1 VPINRITDWVSS
13 RLRTAALT
21 NDCRFAVHEKGK
33 ASAEYVTS
41 DRLLNP
47 SLLSDRSS
55 ALGSSDHV
63 LVHVNGESLA
73 RKMNASLLPTPT
85 YAYPQVWQDALDVQV
100 VSTSTESTLGYL
112 SLSVDVGGVL
122 LVQVFNDAQLQT
134 DASYGGTYVYTG
146 RLYIGGTLAV
156 SSRMVEF
163 YSQNGIAVKQR
174 TSSAIF
180 FSGAISAGSETI
192 TFKAQGYD
200 PSGANGSFYSYGG
213 RLVVTVLPYASWE
226 S

>member
-1 VPINRITDWVSS
+1 MPIKRITDWVSS

-33 ASAEYVTS
+33 ASAEYVTP

-73 RKMNASLLPTPT
+73 RKMDVGLLLT
-85 YAYPQVWQDALDVQV
+85 PQVWQDPLDVQA
-100 VSTSTESTLGYL
+100 VSTSTETTIGYL

-122 LVQVFNDAQLQT
+122 LVGVSNDAELQT
-134 DASYGGTYVYTG
+134 DVSYGGAY
-146 RLYIGGTLAV
+146 RYIGTLYKGSTATV

-163 YSQNGIAVKQR
+163 YSTSGVSIRQR
-174 TSSAIF
+174 GSSAIF
-180 FSGAISAGSETI
+180 FAGPINAGSETL
-192 TFKAQGYD
+192 TFKARGYE
-200 PSGANGSFYSYGG
+200 PSFANGEFNSHGG
-213 RLVVTVLPYASWE
+213 RMVATVLPYASWE